1 MAEVKDVTAGVSM
14 KSYKDDTVIPG
25 INTENAIKKTP
36 IVGDAVQL
44 GKDSVAAYKQ
54 VFDSKTQ
61 ADGADIAMGVT
72 TIAMDARTLI
82 QSGSQT
88 IVDIATDPLGWLI
101 GQGLSFLINVVQP
114 VQDAIHFVSGDGPAL
129 SKAAENF
136 GALAKALQEMSV
148 NFDQVADERLAG
160 WAGDA
165 GTAAKKGLA
174 EFSSGINGVA
184 AKAGDMAQM
193 LQLNSMLMTFI
204 EELIKAILTEVIS
217 WLITLWVPA
226 IAAAVPTC
234 GASTAAAGAATPPKV
249 AATATKTTG
258 FVNRLRKILSDV
270 LAWLRKMQAKL
281 ADSKMGKFL
290 TDGNR
295 ATDRF
300 ADRMAN
306 TKSGKGYVDALLG
319 EKGML
324 GKRLDTPRPVFNA
337 TKDAVDVDATL
348 RREMARDVGKAA
360 TDGVVKGLTG
370 ATTGDWQDKRGKAI
384 LDASGKVIGYAKGF
398 KTAADH
404 GDRGQEQS
412 DQETKGDLDF

>member
-1 MAEVKDVTAGVSM
+1 MAEVQDVTAGVSM

-44 GKDSVAAYKQ
+44 GKDSVSAYKQ
-54 VFDSKTQ
+54 VFDGKTQ

-72 TIAMDARTLI
+72 TIALDAKTLI

-136 GALAKALQEMSV
+136 GALAKALQDMSV

-193 LQLNSMLMTFI
+193 LQVNSMVMTFI

-226 IAAAVPTC
+226 IAAAVPTF
-234 GASTAAAGAATPPKV
+234 GASTAAAGAATPPKL

-300 ADRMAN
+300 ADRMKN
-306 TKSGKGYVDALLG
+306 TKSGKGYVDALMG

-348 RREMARDVGKAA
+348 RGEMLRDVGKAA
-360 TDGVVKGLTG
+360 KDGVVKGLTG
-370 ATTGDWQDKRGKAI
+370 STTGDWQDKRGRAI
-384 LDASGKVIGYAKGF
+384 LDAGGKVIGYAKDG
-398 KTAADH
+398 KKAADH

-412 DQETKGDLDF
+412 DQETKNDLDF

>member
-1 MAEVKDVTAGVSM
+1 MAEVQDVTAGMSM
-14 KSYKDDTVIPG
+14 KSYQDDTVIPG

-44 GKDSVAAYKQ
+44 GKDSVSAYKQ
-54 VFDSKTQ
+54 VFDGKTQ

-72 TIAMDARTLI
+72 TIALDAKTLI

-136 GALAKALQEMSV
+136 GALAKALQDMSV

-174 EFSSGINGVA
+174 EFSSGMNGVA

-193 LQLNSMLMTFI
+193 LQLNSMVMTFI

-234 GASTAAAGAATPPKV
+234 GASTAAAGAATPPKL

-258 FVNRLRKILSDV
+258 FVNRLRKLLSDV

-300 ADRMAN
+300 ADRMKD
-306 TKSGKGYVDALLG
+306 TKSGKGYVDALMG

-348 RREMARDVGKAA
+348 RGEMLRDVGKAA
-360 TDGVVKGLTG
+360 KDGVVKGLTG
-370 ATTGDWQDKRGKAI
+370 STTGDWQDKRGRAI
-384 LDASGKVIGYAKGF
+384 LDAGGKVIGYVKDGKKAV
-398 KTAADH
+398 DH

-412 DQETKGDLDF
+412 DQETKNDLDF

>member
-1 MAEVKDVTAGVSM
+1 MAEVQDVTAGMSM
-14 KSYKDDTVIPG
+14 KSYQGDTVIPG

-44 GKDSVAAYKQ
+44 GKDSVSAYKQ
-54 VFDSKTQ
+54 VFDGKTQ

-72 TIAMDARTLI
+72 TIALDAKTLI

-136 GALAKALQEMSV
+136 GALAKALQDMSV

-193 LQLNSMLMTFI
+193 LQLNSMVMTFI

-234 GASTAAAGAATPPKV
+234 GASTAAAGAATPPKL

-258 FVNRLRKILSDV
+258 FVNRLRKLLSDV

-300 ADRMAN
+300 ADRMKN
-306 TKSGKGYVDALLG
+306 TKSGKGYVDALMG

-348 RREMARDVGKAA
+348 RGEMLRDVGKAA
-360 TDGVVKGLTG
+360 KDGVVKGLTG
-370 ATTGDWQDKRGKAI
+370 STTGDWQDKRGRAI
-384 LDASGKVIGYAKGF
+384 LDAGGKVIGYAKDG
-398 KTAADH
+398 KKAADH

-412 DQETKGDLDF
+412 DEETKNDLDF

>member
-1 MAEVKDVTAGVSM
+1 MAEVQDVTAGMSM

-44 GKDSVAAYKQ
+44 GKDSVSAYKQ
-54 VFDSKTQ
+54 VFDGKTE
-61 ADGADIAMGVT
+61 ADGVDIAMGVT
-72 TIAMDARTLI
+72 TIALDAKTLI

-136 GALAKALQEMSV
+136 GALAKALQDMSV

-193 LQLNSMLMTFI
+193 LQINSMVMTFI

-234 GASTAAAGAATPPKV
+234 GASTAAAGAATPPKL

-258 FVNRLRKILSDV
+258 FVNRLRKLLSDV
-270 LAWLRKMQAKL
+270 LAWLHKMQAKL

-300 ADRMAN
+300 ADRMKN
-306 TKSGKGYVDALLG
+306 TKSGKGYVDALMG

-348 RREMARDVGKAA
+348 RREMLRDVGKAA
-360 TDGVVKGLTG
+360 KDGVAKGLTG
-370 ATTGDWQDKRGKAI
+370 STTGDWQDKRGRAI
-384 LDASGKVIGYAKGF
+384 LDAGGKVIGYVKDG
-398 KTAADH
+398 KKAADY

-412 DQETKGDLDF
+412 DHETKNDLDF

>member
-1 MAEVKDVTAGVSM
+1 MAEVQDVTAGMSM
-14 KSYKDDTVIPG
+14 KSYQGDTVIPG

-44 GKDSVAAYKQ
+44 GKDSVSAYKQ
-54 VFDSKTQ
+54 VFDGKTQ

-72 TIAMDARTLI
+72 TIALDAKTLI

-136 GALAKALQEMSV
+136 GALAKALQDMSV

-193 LQLNSMLMTFI
+193 LQLNSMVMTFI

-234 GASTAAAGAATPPKV
+234 GASTAAAGAATPPKL

-258 FVNRLRKILSDV
+258 FVNRLRKLLSDV

-300 ADRMAN
+300 ADRMKN
-306 TKSGKGYVDALLG
+306 TKSSKGYVDALMG

-348 RREMARDVGKAA
+348 RGEMLRDVGKAA
-360 TDGVVKGLTG
+360 KDGVVKGLTG
-370 ATTGDWQDKRGKAI
+370 STTGDWQDKRGRAI
-384 LDASGKVIGYAKGF
+384 LDAGGKVIGYAKDG
-398 KTAADH
+398 KKAADH

-412 DQETKGDLDF
+412 DEETKNDLDF